1 MTAAGENAEPPWKR
15 MQTQEEQSRSS
26 PPLPPPAQPR
36 DLGATSGLGIV
47 HPHLEVPGP
56 FPEMPTGIWEV
67 RTDHIISTPFV
78 ILNEYLT
85 RPPFPY
91 LGRAGPGQSD
101 H

>member
-1 MTAAGENAEPPWKR
+1 

-67 RTDHIISTPFV
+67 RTDRYHIDTICDLERVSHEASVSLP
-78 ILNEYLT
+78 
-85 RPPFPY
+85 
-91 LGRAGPGQSD
+91 GKGGPWAE
-101 H
+101 